1 MEKGYLPSWLEP
13 DVLDRDPRPNPDPV
27 PLANLFHVFAKFE
40 NLTVRVDGGIVPQA
54 ANDVAGKPFKIWS
67 SSADQERTAKR
78 YVGTMFIELNNV
90 PTIIGLRLNN
100 NKGLPPFA
108 Y

>member
-1 MEKGYLPSWLEP
+1 MLKGTAILE
-13 DVLDRDPRPNPDPV
+13 DNSSFKWWGLDACKTSRPHHTY
-27 PLANLFHVFAKFE
+27 A
-40 NLTVRVDGGIVPQA
+40 R
-54 ANDVAGKPFKIWS
+54 NDITIWS
-67 SSADQERTAKR
+67 SSVDQERTAKR